1 MSSSA
6 NLPKRRFAPNL
17 SSQHCASSSLPVYCS
32 PGYLFLECSK
42 LVQSKSHNSKPV
54 NSSERKR
61 STHELQLSSCLA
73 SRFVVPISL
82 SLPKRNVVQKSF
94 LRPKAKASKIPQL
107 VSPCSP
113 FKTVNPKA
121 GVAQNIT
128 KQRVLKVLN
137 PRIENT
143 DVQVRMRFHLGWNQL
158 QLRLSKG

>member
-42 LVQSKSHNSKPV
+42 LVQSTLHNSKPV

-113 FKTVNPKA
+113 FKTVNTQSWCSAKYHKATCPKS
-121 GVAQNIT
+121 T
-128 KQRVLKVLN
+128 EPL
-137 PRIENT
+137 
-143 DVQVRMRFHLGWNQL
+143 H
-158 QLRLSKG
+158 